1 MPLYE
6 FKCECGK
13 IVEKLAKM
21 DTEETECM
29 CGKVATHQ
37 MSIGSFQLK
46 GTGWYATDFRQKGEV
61 GQ

>member
-13 IVEKLAKM
+13 VIEKLVKM
-21 DTEETECM
+21 GTEQTQCE
-29 CGKVATHQ
+29 CGKTAHSQ
-37 MSIGSFQLK
+37 ISSGSFILK
-46 GTGWYATDFRQKGEV
+46 GTGWYATDYAKKTGV

>member
-13 IVEKLAKM
+13 VTETLAKM
-21 DTEETECM
+21 GTEEIECK
-29 CGKVATHQ
+29 CGKQANLQ
-37 MSIGSFQLK
+37 MSVGSFQLN
-46 GTGWYATDFRQKGEV
+46 GTGWYATDFRQKTGV